1 MRVRVIDYIFLLKKK
16 CTVEEEGI
24 GERVGLSTSEM
35 HCIEALEPKELVSG
49 IVLSKRMGLS
59 TSRGS
64 RIIESLMEKALLRKE
79 IDRSDRRYSVIS
91 LTKRGER
98 VHSHVEKSKLQCE
111 KRITEGMDPEQ
122 IKQVKEGLRT
132 LLNVM

>member
-1 MRVRVIDYIFLLKKK
+1 VRVIDYIFLLKKK
-16 CTVEEEGI
+16 CTIEEEGI
-24 GERVGLSTSEM
+24 CEHVGLSPSEM
-35 HCIEALEPKELVSG
+35 HCIEAMNPKEQVSG

-59 TSRGS
+59 PSRGS
-64 RIIESLMEKALLRKE
+64 RIIENLMEKGLLSRE

-91 LTKRGER
+91 LTKRGEM

-111 KRITEGMDPEQ
+111 KRITRGMDSEQ